1 MGRFL
6 IEVQHEA
13 TQVAYARAVELFLRT
28 QAKVVQLNAFTMK
41 DIEGILQHH
50 KP

>member
-6 IEVQHEA
+6 IEVQHEG
-13 TQVAYARAVELFLRT
+13 TQVAC
-28 QAKVVQLNAFTMK
+28 VVQLNAFTMK